1 MSEVGSV
8 EASVAEAFHRADTLK
23 APLDERL
30 DLYMGESRKFFP
42 ALESAYDDLAARY
55 DDLAARLREN
65 GAGRLVPAVGEA
77 LPDVHLTDSE
87 GHLVA

>member
-42 ALESAYDDLAARY
+42 ALESAYDDLAAR
-55 DDLAARLREN
+55 LREN